1 MPMKLIVESITR
13 EAPGILSFRLVD
25 PAGAPLPPYA
35 PGAHVD
41 VTVPGGITRQYSLCG
56 DPRDT
61 SAYLIAVKRE
71 AESRGGSRA
80 LHDEVTPGSTLEIG
94 APRNLFALEPSAPEH
109 ILFGAGIGI
118 TPLLSMAYALEQDG
132 TPYTLHYFARGA
144 DDAAFCALLSS
155 APFANKVRFHY
166 GVQRDG
172 IAARLDACLAAATS
186 GGAAHVYTC
195 GPAPFMDLVV
205 ERAALERPADAIHL
219 EHFKADPVSPDGE
232 EHAFELKLASS
243 GRLLAVPQGTS
254 IVDVLADAGIQID
267 TSCRE
272 GICGTCIVPV
282 LEGEPD
288 HRDHCLSKK
297 EKAANDQI
305 CACVSRSHSA
315 MLVLDL

>member
-1 MPMKLIVESITR
+1 MKLTVESITP
-13 EAPGILSFRLVD
+13 EAPGILAFRLVD
-25 PAGAPLPPYA
+25 PAGAPLPPYVA
-35 PGAHVD
+35 GAHVD

-71 AESRGGSRA
+71 AGSRGGSRA
-80 LHDEVTPGSTLEIG
+80 LHDEVKPGSTLEIG
-94 APRNLFALEPSAPEH
+94 TPRNLFALDPAATEH

-118 TPLLSMAYALEQDG
+118 TPLLSMAYALEQEG
-132 TPYTLHYFARGA
+132 GRYTLHYFARGA

-155 APFANKVRFHY
+155 APFSGKVQFHY
-166 GVQRDG
+166 GVQRDA
-172 IAARLDACLAAATS
+172 IATRLDECLA
-186 GGAAHVYTC
+186 GADASAHVYTC

-205 ERAALERPADAIHL
+205 ERAALGRPAEAIHL
-219 EHFKADPVSPDGE
+219 EHFKADPVSPAGE
-232 EHAFELKLASS
+232 QHAFELKLASS

-254 IVDVLADAGIQID
+254 IVDVLAEAGIEID

-288 HRDHCLSKK
+288 HRDQCLSKK

-305 CACVSRSHSA
+305 CACVSRSRSA

>member
-1 MPMKLIVESITR
+1 MKLIVESIIQ

-25 PAGAPLPPYA
+25 PAGAPLPAYT

-41 VTVPGGITRQYSLCG
+41 ITVPGGIVRQYSLCG
-56 DPRDT
+56 DPADT
-61 SAYLIAVKRE
+61 GAYLIAVKLE

-80 LHDEVTPGSTLEIG
+80 LHKDVKAGSTLEVG
-94 APRNLFALEPSAPEH
+94 APRNLFALEPAAPEH
-109 ILFGAGIGI
+109 LLFGAGIGI
-118 TPLLSMAYALEQDG
+118 TPLLSMAYALEQSG
-132 TPYTLHYFARGA
+132 APYALHYFARSA
-144 DDAAFCALLSS
+144 DDAAFSGVLARE
-155 APFANKVRFHY
+155 PFAAKVHFHY
-166 GVQRDG
+166 AVQPDG
-172 IAARLDACLAAATS
+172 IATRIDECLAAAAT

-195 GPAPFMDLVV
+195 GPAPFMDKVV
-205 ERAALERPADAIHL
+205 ERAALHRPEESIHL
-219 EHFKADPVSPDGE
+219 EHFKADPVSPKGE

-243 GRLLAVPQGTS
+243 GRMLAVPQHMS
-254 IVDVLADAGIQID
+254 IVEVLAGAGIEID

-305 CACVSRSHSA
+305 CCCVSRSRTA
-315 MLVLDL
+315 TLVLDL